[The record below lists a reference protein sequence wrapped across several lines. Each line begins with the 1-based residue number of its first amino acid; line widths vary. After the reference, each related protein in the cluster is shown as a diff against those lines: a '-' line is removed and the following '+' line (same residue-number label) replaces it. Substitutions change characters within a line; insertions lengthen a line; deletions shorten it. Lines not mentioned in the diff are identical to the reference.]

1 MSLAIGID
9 LGTTNS
15 VAAVA
20 TPTGVDFALGPRGER
35 VHPSIVSFTEGG
47 GIVVGA
53 EARGR
58 RVTDPDTTIYSAK
71 RLIGQNIRSP
81 LVQLALTAL
90 PFSVEEGINHQ
101 PIAVVRD
108 RRLTMPEVSAQVLL
122 HLKRCTERQ
131 MGDRVTQAVITV
143 PANFSDAQRQA
154 TREAGRLAGLEVLR
168 LINEPTAAA
177 LAYGFGH
184 RLDDIVGVFD
194 FGGGTFDVSLLKI
207 KADIFE
213 VLATDGDFFLGG
225 DDIDRT
231 IAEFLAA
238 EMNRVLR
245 VDPRANPRLMTR
257 LAMAAEE
264 FKHHLTEH
272 LMAEGEIE
280 GLDPGNGRPFSLP
293 FRLTRLQMETMIS
306 GYVDRTIELCRHVMV
321 AARLDPAAIGDILCV
336 GGSTRIPLV
345 RERIAELFGR
355 EPNMSINPDEVVAQG
370 AAIQAGSLSGKLVLG
385 TGMGERSALPSVGLS
400 PLFND
405 GVARHYDSGTPLPRP
420 LLLDVTPATLSIAT
434 AGGYTERLLEKN
446 APIPIERTKMF
457 TTARDQQSRVVIDCC
472 RGEAKKFLD
481 NEPLGCLVLDELPA
495 RPRGQVRIEV
505 TFRVDTD
512 GILHVRARDADT
524 GAKQEAMLAVIGA
537 PVREVA

>member
-1 MSLAIGID
+1 
-9 LGTTNS
+9 
-15 VAAVA
+15 
-20 TPTGVDFALGPRGER
+20 
-35 VHPSIVSFTEGG
+35 
-47 GIVVGA
+47 
-53 EARGR
+53 
-58 RVTDPDTTIYSAK
+58 
-71 RLIGQNIRSP
+71 
-81 LVQLALTAL
+81 
-90 PFSVEEGINHQ
+90 
-101 PIAVVRD
+101 
-108 RRLTMPEVSAQVLL
+108 MPEVSAQVLL

-264 FKHHLTEH
+264 IKHHLTEH

-385 TGMGERSALPSVGLS
+385 TGMAERSALPSVGLS

-446 APIPIERTKMF
+446 ATIPIERTKMF

-481 NEPLGCLVLDELPA
+481 NEPLGHLVLDELPP

-524 GAKQEAMLAVIGA
+524 GAKQEAQLAVIGA